1 MSYVALF
8 WTIPSLDKFLSFLQN
23 TGMWDLRVFFISQLC
38 IFFHATPLIFTL
50 SDLARIIELSSAQL
64 DRAEIANFAPVSWAM
79 LLNSKE
85 FGSEAQ
91 LKYTV
96 LREALPSGA

>member
-1 MSYVALF
+1 MRLH
-8 WTIPSLDKFLSFLQN
+8 
-23 TGMWDLRVFFISQLC
+23 FF
-38 IFFHATPLIFTL
+38 FTL

-64 DRAEIANFAPVSWAM
+64 DRVEIANFAPVSWAM

-96 LREALPSGA
+96 LREALPSGVERSASPARMTEKRS

>member
-1 MSYVALF
+1 MHF
-8 WTIPSLDKFLSFLQN
+8 
-23 TGMWDLRVFFISQLC
+23 
-38 IFFHATPLIFTL
+38 FTL

-64 DRAEIANFAPVSWAM
+64 DCAEIANFAPVSWAM

-96 LREALPSGA
+96 LREALPSGVERSAS

>member
-1 MSYVALF
+1 MECCY
-8 WTIPSLDKFLSFLQN
+8 FLIKQACETSADFH
-23 TGMWDLRVFFISQLC
+23 VFYFPTSR
-38 IFFHATPLIFTL
+38 FFHATPLFFFTL

-64 DRAEIANFAPVSWAM
+64 DRAEIANFVPVSWAM

-91 LKYTV
+91 LMYTV
-96 LREALPSGA
+96 LWEAVPSGA

>member
-1 MSYVALF
+1 MQNGYFKLSDPEPTLYKSETL
-8 WTIPSLDKFLSFLQN
+8 IPILNLESGRIWNQ
-23 TGMWDLRVFFISQLC
+23 LRVFSCDSAF
-38 IFFHATPLIFTL
+38 FTL

-64 DRAEIANFAPVSWAM
+64 DRTEIANFAPVSWAM

-85 FGSEAQ
+85 FRSEVQ

-96 LREALPSGA
+96 LHEALPSGA

>member
-1 MSYVALF
+1 MFGFDIPHLSGMS
-8 WTIPSLDKFLSFLQN
+8 
-23 TGMWDLRVFFISQLC
+23 DLRVYADFC
-38 IFFHATPLIFTL
+38 IFFLSNFAFFPL
-50 SDLARIIELSSAQL
+50 SDLARIIELSLAQL
-64 DRAEIANFAPVSWAM
+64 DCAEFANFASLSWAM

-96 LREALPSGA
+96 LREALPSGAERSAS